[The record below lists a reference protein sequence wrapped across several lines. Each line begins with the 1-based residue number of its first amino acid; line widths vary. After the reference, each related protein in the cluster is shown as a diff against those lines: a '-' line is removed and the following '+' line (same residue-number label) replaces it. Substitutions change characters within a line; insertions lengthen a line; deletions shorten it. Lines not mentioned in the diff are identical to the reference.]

1 MITMKKHLNL
11 FISIIAFGLL
21 LITIFFPVQAFDK
34 VEELQNE
41 IDELQNRLEMSRDAT
56 EPLEAELARLQQK
69 LENIRAGIKQAE
81 QQQVQLE
88 QSIKAREKEFAE
100 QYAVLAERAA
110 RYYKTLRGP
119 SKLLVLLSAESA
131 STWTKDLAYRN
142 AVTQEDK
149 KMIAG
154 ITQDL
159 MQLEKDKKQLEQDK
173 QQLAAIK
180 QKTDEQ
186 AAFFRQEIKGAKEYQ
201 AELDRKIEELSR
213 RQKEIL
219 AARSGTFTTSVGN
232 VPDSSIPCSGPP
244 GTPSYCDPGGG
255 TWFAAFSFG
264 AWTHRKGM
272 SQYGAK
278 ARAESGQNYKD
289 ILKAYYGKEP
299 VSKDTGGNISVQGFG
314 ELNFE
319 DYYLMGIAE
328 MPSSWPEEALKAQ
341 AIAARTYAYRYKKDG
356 KAICT
361 TQSCQVFN
369 NGKAAS
375 PPEDWKKA
383 VQDTKGEVLEDV
395 TTYYSSTTGGYL
407 TTHAGWD
414 TECGNQGC
422 WPDQAWEVKAESPWF
437 YSAWYTDTY
446 NPNSAK
452 CNRGNPWLS
461 SEEMADILN
470 AWRVLQQENDERI
483 LPVTINQ
490 CPIDGAG
497 GDPYSVDELRN
508 KAEGKGGGFNSV
520 SGVSVSYG
528 DNGETSSLTF
538 STNKGSVS
546 ISGADFKKAFNLR
559 APGYIAIRSPLF
571 NLEKK

>member
-1 MITMKKHLNL
+1 MGNMKKVVN
-11 FISIIAFGLL
+11 FSIVIL
-21 LITIFFPVQAFDK
+21 LIFSLLFVSAGSVKGYD
-34 VEELQNE
+34 ELEKLQKQ
-41 IDELQNRLEMSRDAT
+41 IDELERARIMSEEAT
-56 EPLEAELARLQQK
+56 KPLEAELGRLQQK
-69 LENIRAGIKQAE
+69 LQNIQAGIVNAQNNLE
-81 QQQVQLE
+81 QLA
-88 QSIKAREKEFAE
+88 QSIKEREKEFE
-100 QYAVLAERAA
+100 DQYIMLAERAS
-110 RYYKTLRGP
+110 RYYKSLRVP
-119 SKLLVLLSAESA
+119 SKVMFFLSSETA
-131 STWTKDLAYRN
+131 SSLTRNIAYRN

-149 KMIAG
+149 KIIAQ
-154 ITQDL
+154 ISKDL
-159 MQLEKDKKQLEQDK
+159 LQLEEDKLKLEVQKKQL
-173 QQLAAIK
+173 AALK
-180 QKTDEQ
+180 VKTDEQ
-186 AAFFRQEIKGAKEYQ
+186 TAFFQKEIAGAKDYQ
-201 AELDRKIEELSR
+201 KDLNQKIKELTE

-272 SQYGAK
+272 SQYGARG
-278 ARAESGQNYKD
+278 RAEDGQDYKE

-314 ELNFE
+314 DLNFE

-328 MPSSWPEEALKAQ
+328 MPSDWPEDALKAQ

-356 KAICT
+356 NAICT

-375 PPEDWKKA
+375 PPEKWKKA
-383 VQDTKGEVLEDV
+383 VQDTKGQIIEDV

-407 TTHAGWD
+407 TTHTGWD
-414 TECGNQGC
+414 TKCNNKDC
-422 WPDQAWEVKAESPWF
+422 WPDDAWEVEANSPWF

-452 CNRGNPWLS
+452 CGRGNPWLS

-470 AWRVLQQENDERI
+470 AWKVLQGDNDERI
-483 LPVTINQ
+483 LPVTINE
-490 CPIDGAG
+490 CPIG
-497 GDPYSVDELRN
+497 GSTGNPYSMDELRN
-508 KAEGKGGGFNSV
+508 KGGGYSSV
-520 SGVSVSYG
+520 SSADVSYSN
-528 DNGETSSLTF
+528 NGETSSIVFQTD
-538 STNKGSVS
+538 KGTAT
-546 ISGADFKKAFNLR
+546 ISGAEFKKAFNLR

-571 NLEKK
+571 NIEKK

>member
-1 MITMKKHLNL
+1 MKKHLNL